1 MPNAIADTTCI
12 QYLYQ
17 VELLD
22 LLPQLYGKVT
32 IPTAV
37 SIELLQGKALG
48 ISLPDVTTLSWL
60 AIAQVP
66 VIQLAPTIPNLGMGE
81 REVISLSQLTPNS
94 LAILDD
100 GLARIYATQLNVLFT
115 GTLGILL
122 KAKQLEHITTLKPI
136 LTQLD
141 VLGFHLD
148 AATKQTILKLAKE
161 SP

>member
-1 MPNAIADTTCI
+1 
-12 QYLYQ
+12 
-17 VELLD
+17 
-22 LLPQLYGKVT
+22 
-32 IPTAV
+32 
-37 SIELLQGKALG
+37 
-48 ISLPDVTTLSWL
+48 
-60 AIAQVP
+60 
-66 VIQLAPTIPNLGMGE
+66 MGE